1 MYLNSIYIGLKVLP
15 IWIHWAQSIYYLGT
29 WTLRD
34 THPLTHP
41 HARSIDKAQDLN
53 LPTPTGV
60 TPLVAASAYGQHD
73 AVVFLLETAR
83 LF

>member
-1 MYLNSIYIGLKVLP
+1 MYLNSIYMALKYSLYGYIGPKVYTMWVHGP
-15 IWIHWAQSIYYLGT
+15 LGT
-29 WTLRD
+29 HT
-34 THPLTHP
+34 
-41 HARSIDKAQDLN
+41 RSHTRTRGPIDKAQDLN